1 MVGNLVVKNQNV
13 LFVEQNKKREVNKM
27 AKVPFG
33 MTEEKWNNFC
43 DDIKDY
49 NGSYESFFTMMEKC
63 NQLQKE
69 RQQNEKNVNKTLK

>member
-1 MVGNLVVKNQNV
+1 
-13 LFVEQNKKREVNKM
+13 M